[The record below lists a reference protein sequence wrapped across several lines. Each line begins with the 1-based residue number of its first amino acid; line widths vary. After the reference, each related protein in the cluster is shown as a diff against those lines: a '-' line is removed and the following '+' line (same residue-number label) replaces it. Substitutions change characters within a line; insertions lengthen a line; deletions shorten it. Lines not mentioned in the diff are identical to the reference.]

1 MPDTYDRRCQLG
13 ASRRRFEDAQVLH
26 DQGRW
31 TGSIYLGGYAIECS
45 LKSLICDREGKTNFK
60 DTRVFKQGL
69 SGSQLHSLSK
79 LLESVPALQ
88 RAIELD
94 RTNRYRDA
102 WNTVSSIWRN
112 DSLRYSEKMGDEKES
127 QRFIQAITLLYQ
139 FILAQQG
146 ETS

>member
-31 TGSIYLGGYAIECS
+31 TGSIYLGGYVIECS
-45 LKSLICDREGKTNFK
+45 LKSLICYWEGETNFK

-69 SGSQLHSLSK
+69 SGSELHSLSK
-79 LLESVPALQ
+79 LLEKVPPLQ

-94 RTNRYRDA
+94 RTNHYRNA

-112 DSLRYSEKMGDEKES
+112 DSLRYSEKMGNEKES
-127 QRFIQAITLLYQ
+127 QRFIQAIKLLYQ
-139 FILAQQG
+139 FILAQQDQ
-146 ETS
+146 TS